1 LTPRAEAPTFSDV
14 PSENSAASTDAGA
27 PPGDRRTRKRAA
39 RRDALLVL
47 AADLVEE
54 LGPDGLTMAALAE
67 AADYAPASLYTYFP
81 SRSALLAAL
90 QQQAL
95 DVLRDVADDSLAAWD
110 AVLAEPAREVDDATA
125 AVARLLAFS
134 RLFLSASDHH
144 PREFRL
150 QQRLLVTPGVA
161 ETADAAS
168 VVPAA
173 MAVLDV
179 PRRLLAAAVEVG
191 ALGPHETVADP
202 IDHPLDGALLR
213 TFAWVVALNGALLVD
228 GLVTGLPT
236 TGALLGDEITASLL
250 RGWGADPD
258 VLAGARA
265 LATDLPT
272 PPSPAPPPR
281 QP

>member
-1 LTPRAEAPTFSDV
+1 M
-14 PSENSAASTDAGA
+14 PSENSAASV
-27 PPGDRRTRKRAA
+27 GDRRARKRAA

-47 AADLVEE
+47 AADLVED

-90 QQQAL
+90 QQEAL
-95 DVLRDVADDSLAAWD
+95 GVLGRVADDSLAAWD
-110 AVLAEPAREVDDATA
+110 AVLAEPDRSVDDTTA

-134 RLFLSASDHH
+134 RLFLSAAEHH

-191 ALGPHETVADP
+191 GLAPHETVADP

-236 TGALLGDEITASLL
+236 TGALLGDEITAALL
-250 RGWGADPD
+250 RGWGADPA
-258 VLAGARA
+258 VLAAARA
-265 LATDLPT
+265 LAADL
-272 PPSPAPPPR
+272 PAPPPAPSAPARSPR